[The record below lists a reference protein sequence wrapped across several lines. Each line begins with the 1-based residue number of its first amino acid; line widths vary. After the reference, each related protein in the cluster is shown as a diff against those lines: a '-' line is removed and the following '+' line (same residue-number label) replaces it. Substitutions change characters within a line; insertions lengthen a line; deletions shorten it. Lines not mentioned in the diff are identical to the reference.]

1 MRFCSACGANVEL
14 RIPEGD
20 NRHRYVCPSCD
31 TIHYQN
37 PNVVAGVIAEHGDSI
52 LLCKRAIEPRVGK
65 WTLPAGFLE
74 NNETVM
80 TGAAREAWE
89 EARAELEKVKLFCV
103 ISIPHISQVYMM
115 YRGLL
120 VDGRSEAGPES
131 QLTGLYTREQVPWDE
146 LAFPVIIETLNLWY
160 EDKARGEERVHYG
173 DLIKHED
180 ASYSFRTW

>member
-1 MRFCSACGANVEL
+1 
-14 RIPEGD
+14 
-20 NRHRYVCPSCD
+20 
-31 TIHYQN
+31 
-37 PNVVAGVIAEHGDSI
+37 
-52 LLCKRAIEPRVGK
+52 
-65 WTLPAGFLE
+65 
-74 NNETVM
+74 M

-89 EARAELEKVKLFCV
+89 EARAELEEVKLFCV